1 MFNLLDED
9 DFFDICAIMLKHDIP
24 GVIMAFN
31 NILQRGFS
39 IQSFLDGLLTHFMN
53 LLLVSDE
60 MTATLLNISP
70 ERMGK
75 YKKQAFM
82 FTSVS
87 LQDIIEVINTD
98 SVSYRISVNKKFFVV
113 TMLIKIIKS
122 LDENK

>member
-9 DFFDICAIMLKHDIP
+9 DFFDICAIMLRRDIP

-53 LLLVSDE
+53 LFLVTDE

-70 ERMGK
+70 ERKGK
-75 YKKQAFM
+75 YKEQASM
-82 FTSVS
+82 FTNNS

-113 TMLIKIIKS
+113 TMLIKMTKC

>member
-9 DFFDICAIMLKHDIP
+9 EYFYICDIMLKHDIP

-70 ERMGK
+70 EQMGK
-75 YKKQAFM
+75 YKKQASM
-82 FTSVS
+82 FTSIS